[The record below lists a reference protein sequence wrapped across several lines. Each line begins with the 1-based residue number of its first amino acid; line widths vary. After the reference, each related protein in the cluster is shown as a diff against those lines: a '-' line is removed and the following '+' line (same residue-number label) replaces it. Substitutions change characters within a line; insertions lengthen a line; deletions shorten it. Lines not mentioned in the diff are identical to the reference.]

1 MSSCADSFFMSCLKG
16 WSAFATSACSPTEEG
31 RPPSHV
37 AASCLARRP
46 AQRTRKLRICRVA
59 PSVQQPCWSSNDSP
73 ALNFTS
79 SLTRASSHHR
89 GASLTAHKTSMPH
102 DESTPVAPWH
112 APACN
117 AVLCLQ
123 AAHAPCLRH
132 RLTACE
138 TQFHSQTG
146 LPLLQES
153 RSEPEMLQISQS
165 ATLKIHR

>member
-1 MSSCADSFFMSCLKG
+1 MSSCADSFFTSCLKV
-16 WSAFATSACSPTEEG
+16 WSASATSACSPTEEG

-46 AQRTRKLRICRVA
+46 AQSTRKLRICRVA
-59 PSVQQPCWSSNDSP
+59 PSVQQPCWPSNDSP

-102 DESTPVAPWH
+102 DESTPVAPWR
-112 APACN
+112 ARACK
-117 AVLCLQ
+117 AVLCQ
-123 AAHAPCLRH
+123 QTAYAASLRQPFTPCGRQLH
-132 RLTACE
+132 P
-138 TQFHSQTG
+138 QTG
-146 LPLLQES
+146 LPLLQWS
-153 RSEPEMLQISQS
+153 DSAPEMLQMSQS